1 MPKVYRDTLTVIC
14 KLEVVGFKTS
24 TPVHVI
30 GTLLYQMGK
39 VEEAEKYLRHAL
51 QLNPHHSGAVNNL
64 KVVEYHKRKTKKRK
78 RT

>member
-1 MPKVYRDTLTVIC
+1 MVAPIQEMYAV
-14 KLEVVGFKTS
+14 
-24 TPVHVI
+24 

-39 VEEAEKYLRHAL
+39 VKEAEKYLRHAL

-64 KVVEYHKRKTKKRK
+64 KVVEYHKRKAKKRK